1 MANYFTFFP
10 KTFYDIGNPTA
21 VDTITNLTTNFSF
34 SDEMLNN
41 SVLYYEYTIPEGETP
56 EIIAHKF
63 YGSVEKH
70 WIVLKMNKIV
80 DVKSEWPLDSRSF
93 AKVVETKYANN
104 GTSLGQSGYQWAQS
118 QIHSYYMIETRTFIF
133 TGEKTVDTIQIDAET
148 YANVANSAA
157 TYTLPDNNVLSV
169 NVQKKTKTF
178 YEYETEENERNR
190 TIKIMKPD
198 YVATIQEEFVRVMTN
213 V

>member
-10 KTFYDIGNPTA
+10 KTVYDLGSTNSI
-21 VDTITNLTTNFSF
+21 DTITNLTTNFSF

-41 SVLYYEYTIPEGETP
+41 SVLYYEYTVPDGETP

-80 DVKSEWPLDSRSF
+80 DVKSEWPLDSTSF
-93 AKVVETKYANN
+93 VNVIESKYANN
-104 GTSLGQSGYQWAQS
+104 GISLGQTGYEWAQS
-118 QIHSYYMIETRTFIF
+118 QTHSYYMIETRTFID
-133 TGEKTVDTIQIDAET
+133 TGQKTVDTIQIDAQV
-148 YANVANSAA
+148 YANVMPSTA
-157 TYTLPDNNVLSV
+157 TYTLPDNNVLNV
-169 NVQKKTKTF
+169 TVQKKTKSF
-178 YEYETEENERNR
+178 YEYETEQNEKNR
-190 TIKIMKPD
+190 VIKIMKPD
-198 YVATIQEEFVRVMTN
+198 YVATIQEEFVRVMNN